1 MEASTQSR
9 RARLRVQTAQE
20 IKTTA
25 LDLMA
30 KGGPDAITLRAIAR
44 EMGMT
49 ANAIYGYYAT
59 RDELVTTLIADLY
72 TSFVDGAE
80 AARDTRPAKDAAGR
94 ILAWAEAFRQWA
106 LANPAGFR
114 LVYGDPVP
122 GYQAP
127 PEGAAAEAEQRACM
141 GLTGLV
147 AGAWP
152 SAERTQTHE
161 EYQWSDFD
169 PGLVATIRDQFPDLP
184 PAAVALA
191 LRVWGRLHG
200 LVSLEI
206 YGHLRNQTVEPG
218 KVYRSEICDLIRSLG
233 LTPPM

>member
-80 AARDTRPAKDAAGR
+80 AARDTRPASALSTATLSPATRPRPKEPR
-94 ILAWAEAFRQWA
+94 PRPNSWPAWA
-106 LANPAGFR
+106 
-114 LVYGDPVP
+114 
-122 GYQAP
+122 
-127 PEGAAAEAEQRACM
+127 
-141 GLTGLV
+141 
-147 AGAWP
+147 
-152 SAERTQTHE
+152 
-161 EYQWSDFD
+161 
-169 PGLVATIRDQFPDLP
+169 
-184 PAAVALA
+184 
-191 LRVWGRLHG
+191 
-200 LVSLEI
+200 
-206 YGHLRNQTVEPG
+206 
-218 KVYRSEICDLIRSLG
+218 
-233 LTPPM
+233 